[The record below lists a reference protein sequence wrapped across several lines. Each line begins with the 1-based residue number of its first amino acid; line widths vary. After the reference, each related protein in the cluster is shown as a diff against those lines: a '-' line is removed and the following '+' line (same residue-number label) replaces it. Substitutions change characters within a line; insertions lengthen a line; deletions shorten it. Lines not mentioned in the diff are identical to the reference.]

1 MNVKAG
7 DVKSFYES
15 YYDRRVQESKQ
26 RYEQDAA
33 PINVEKE
40 DRSTAVEQAKVPVKE
55 LFGKE
60 AAEVILSEE
69 GKRRYEALQQS
80 KVFDMPVALGKR
92 GYYGT
97 LYSCIPT
104 EQVKDCAFSLEEMER
119 WNVFDEYL
127 SYCGFY
133 DNMKEEDIEKLRDT
147 MCNILVDTM
156 TSIDVKTKKYV
167 VNSSS
172 FFSGAGGRELY
183 SYEAALEVESSTAAL
198 RLFSDQYLQEEQK
211 SGFDFLIDKYYE
223 DLSKHLQGYKSAEEA
238 LYESIN
244 DQGFSVSDETLRQYG
259 LSEEQIKTHRIS
271 VKLGGVKHTKE
282 EEDAY
287 RNALKQLFSSI
298 NRENQASVF
307 KRLEELVINYASGNS
322 NDQDVRNVVRMRTQ
336 GVRDNVQNYWGK
348 LFELNL

>member
-7 DVKSFYES
+7 DVQSFYES
-15 YYDRRVQESKQ
+15 YYDRKVQESKQ
-26 RYEQDAA
+26 RYEQATTLS
-33 PINVEKE
+33 NVKKE
-40 DRSTAVEQAKVPVKE
+40 DRSTTEEQAKAAVKE
-55 LFGKE
+55 LFGSE
-60 AAEVILSEE
+60 AAEVTLSEE

-80 KVFDMPVALGKR
+80 VLFDMPVVLGKR
-92 GYYGT
+92 GYYDSG
-97 LYSCIPT
+97 YSCIPT
-104 EQVKDCAFSLEEMER
+104 EQVKDCAFTLEEAQR

-133 DNMKEEDIEKLRDT
+133 DNMEEEDIEKLRD
-147 MCNILVDTM
+147 MMSGILVRTSD
-156 TSIDVKTKKYV
+156 SIDVKTKKYV
-167 VNSSS
+167 DGTSS
-172 FFSGAGGRELY
+172 FSSGAGGRELY

-198 RLFSDQYLQEEQK
+198 RLFSDQYLQDEQK

-223 DLSKHLQGYKSAEEA
+223 DLSKRLQGYKSMTEQLDEFIYNRG
-238 LYESIN
+238 LEL
-244 DQGFSVSDETLRQYG
+244 DETLRQYG
-259 LSEEQIKTHRIS
+259 LSEEQIKMRKIE

-282 EEDAY
+282 EEDTY
-287 RNALKQLFSSI
+287 HNALKQLFSSI

>member
-15 YYDRRVQESKQ
+15 YYDRKVQESKQ
-26 RYEQDAA
+26 RYEQATTLS
-33 PINVEKE
+33 NVKKE
-40 DRSTAVEQAKVPVKE
+40 DRSTDEEQAKAAVKE
-55 LFGKE
+55 LFGSE
-60 AAEVILSEE
+60 AAEVTLSEE

-80 KVFDMPVALGKR
+80 VLYDIPVVLGKR
-92 GYYGT
+92 GYYAPNC
-97 LYSCIPT
+97 SCIPT
-104 EQVKDCAFSLEEMER
+104 EQVKDCAFTLEGMQR

-133 DNMKEEDIEKLRDT
+133 DNMEEDDIEKLRDT
-147 MCNILVDTM
+147 MSDILVR
-156 TSIDVKTKKYV
+156 TSTWIDVKTKKYAET
-167 VNSSS
+167 SS
-172 FFSGAGGRELY
+172 FSSGAGGRELY

-282 EEDAY
+282 EEGAY
-287 RNALKQLFSSI
+287 RNALRQLFSSI

-322 NDQDVRNVVRMRTQ
+322 SDQDVRNVVRMRTQ